1 MRVAADCGDPGADRQ
16 AAAHTGALAVQ
27 DPVYLSAAQ
36 AEQEELLGEVPSS
49 VSRMDVTPGIHFHNY
64 GGVISS

>member
-1 MRVAADCGDPGADRQ
+1 MAADCGDPGADRQ

-27 DPVYLSAAQ
+27 DPLYLSAAP
-36 AEQEELLGEVPSS
+36 AEQEELLGAVPRS

-64 GGVISS
+64 GGLISS